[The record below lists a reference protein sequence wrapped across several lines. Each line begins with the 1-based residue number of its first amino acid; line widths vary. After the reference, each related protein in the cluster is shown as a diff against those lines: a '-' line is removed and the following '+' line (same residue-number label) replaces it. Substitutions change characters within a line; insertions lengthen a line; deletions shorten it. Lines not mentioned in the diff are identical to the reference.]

1 MSCSFLLRRVHHHV
15 DFIIIPGDGGNR
27 IIDAS
32 TIEIPVCPN
41 CDEPLYDTDQCV
53 YCGQEIDQDD
63 ERLQKWLEPPE
74 VKTMVCFECGGTMKY
89 IESKI
94 TGHKHGKCRDCG
106 LTFME

>member
-1 MSCSFLLRRVHHHV
+1 MNTCEHCEFFKDV
-15 DFIIIPGDGGNR
+15 FGNF
-27 IIDAS
+27 
-32 TIEIPVCPN
+32 V
-41 CDEPLYDTDQCV
+41 QCV
-53 YCGQEIDQDD
+53 KTGQFVDYEYWNDI
-63 ERLQKWLEPPE
+63 EVENCPLKEEPPE

>member
-1 MSCSFLLRRVHHHV
+1 MKLKCSWKRYWAGLM
-15 DFIIIPGDGGNR
+15 
-27 IIDAS
+27 DAS
-32 TIEIPVCPN
+32 TIEIPVCPSCN
-41 CDEPLYDTDQCV
+41 EPLYDTDQCV